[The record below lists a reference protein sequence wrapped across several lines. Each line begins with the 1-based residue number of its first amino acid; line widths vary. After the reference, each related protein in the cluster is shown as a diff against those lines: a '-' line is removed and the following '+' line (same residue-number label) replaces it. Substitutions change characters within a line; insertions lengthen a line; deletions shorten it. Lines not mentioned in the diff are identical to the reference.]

1 MNCGK
6 DTYFSDTDD
15 ISTITVPSDV
25 IDECVRYLRRDGDLR
40 AFKSFVTEMHSVNYG
55 ELISCIRRVSEL
67 NDKHDGDALLVPFC
81 LTLNS
86 GVKAIR
92 RRSAISMQLMID
104 ADYDGTASQ
113 DRRSGS
119 TVATASL
126 AQEAVRGYARAYLGM
141 ATVYYAC
148 SSNPDDDGFHMYLTD
163 DEMGETAGAIEI
175 DDDVLGITGNDAIAS
190 LGKQQHDLVVGAIED
205 IWYATYAARYTD
217 EIKHDVANGNIV
229 EATNELFTD
238 ADISNIRNTMRAVS
252 MYKTP
257 LLDLSLA
264 NACDMVWTLDDVA
277 SDGHGMNASLY
288 ELTDRYDDEYKEYEK
303 QHEEL

>member
-1 MNCGK
+1 MNCDK
-6 DTYFSDTDD
+6 STYFSDTDD

-40 AFKSFVTEMHSVNYG
+40 AFKSFVTEMHSINYG
-55 ELISCIRRVSEL
+55 ELISYIRRISAL
-67 NDKHDGDALLVPFC
+67 NDEHDGDALLVPLC

-113 DRRSGS
+113 DRKSGS

-126 AQEAVRGYARAYLGM
+126 TQEAVRGYARAYLGM

-148 SSNPDDDGFHMYLTD
+148 SSNPDDDSFRMYLTD
-163 DEMGETAGAIEI
+163 DEMGGTAGAIEL
-175 DDDVLGITGNDAIAS
+175 DDEVLGITGNDAITS
-190 LGKQQHDLVVGAIED
+190 LDKRQHDLVVGAIED
-205 IWYATYAARYTD
+205 VWYAMYAARYID
-217 EIKHDVANGNIV
+217 EIKCDVANGNIV

-238 ADISNIRNTMRAVS
+238 AGISDIRNTMRAVS
-252 MYKTP
+252 MYETP
-257 LLDLSLA
+257 LLNLSLSS
-264 NACDMVWTLDDVA
+264 ACEMVWTLDDVA

-288 ELTDRYDDEYKEYEK
+288 EITDRYDDEYKK
-303 QHEEL
+303 QSRDQ

>member
-1 MNCGK
+1 MNCDK
-6 DTYFSDTDD
+6 NTYFSESDDT
-15 ISTITVPSDV
+15 STIAVPPDV
-25 IDECVRYLRRDGDLR
+25 IDECIRYLMRDGDIR
-40 AFKSFVTEMHSVNYG
+40 AFKSFVTEMRSINYG
-55 ELISCIRRVSEL
+55 ELISCIRRVSAL
-67 NDKHDGDALLVPFC
+67 NEEYDGDALLVPFC

-148 SSNPDDDGFHMYLTD
+148 SSNHDDDSFRMYLTD
-163 DEMGETAGAIEI
+163 DEMGGTAGAVEI
-175 DDDVLGITGNDAIAS
+175 DDDVLGITSNDAIVS
-190 LGKQQHDLVVGAIED
+190 LDKQQHDLVVGAIED
-205 IWYATYAARYTD
+205 VWYAMYAARYID
-217 EIKHDVANGNIV
+217 EIKRDVANGNIV

-238 ADISNIRNTMRAVS
+238 AGISDIRNTMRAVS
-252 MYKTP
+252 MYETP
-257 LLDLSLA
+257 LLNLSLS
-264 NACDMVWTLDDVA
+264 NACDMVWMFDDVA
-277 SDGHGMNASLY
+277 SEGHGMNASLR
-288 ELTDRYDDEYKEYEK
+288 EITDRYDDEYKE
-303 QHEEL
+303 QDRNQ